1 MDASASTATN
11 SAARANSLVAVEAAL
26 TCGLHFP
33 RYRTE
38 RAVIVTFA
46 ERAYRCTICTMAVSR
61 LRIAES
67 DETDQ
72 AKTVRDEVR
81 RPCKGSSLRNVARR
95 AG

>member
-1 MDASASTATN
+1 
-11 SAARANSLVAVEAAL
+11 
-26 TCGLHFP
+26 
-33 RYRTE
+33 
-38 RAVIVTFA
+38 
-46 ERAYRCTICTMAVSR
+46 MAVSR

-72 AKTVRDEVR
+72 AKTVLDEVR